1 MERVFEEKEKWV
13 QRLGEED
20 LPLAID
26 CFFDD
31 LRKLG
36 MVGFES
42 THGEFTEPCTVPTT
56 VWRVISHWRAGSQPL
71 FLHAALINLYYNCGE
86 SKFRSP
92 SAIFINHLKQLTRDL
107 RIRA

>member
-1 MERVFEEKEKWV
+1 MERVFKEKEKWMK
-13 QRLGEED
+13 RPWEED

-42 THGEFTEPCTVPTT
+42 THGEFVELCTVPRHLRR
-56 VWRVISHWRAGSQPL
+56 RVA
-71 FLHAALINLYYNCGE
+71 
-86 SKFRSP
+86 
-92 SAIFINHLKQLTRDL
+92 QLR
-107 RIRA
+107 